1 MVVLL
6 AALVAV
12 RAPEARGT
20 VAKDRVR
27 VTVAVMPA
35 GTTVTEL
42 AGVPGM
48 GVGLL
53 SAGIGNVSAAQTY
66 LDIGQGARVPDALYD
81 DPLPNLELDPGAG
94 GTPPHVAP
102 LTWREIRDRA
112 AAVPADVVPGLLG
125 GAFRRAGVS
134 ARVSHRAGLAGVI
147 VAGEQ
152 GAVLRG
158 RGCGRA
164 SCSEVDVTSVDLA
177 GLEGLASRLREG
189 DLLIAIERPPPATN
203 HELAVGIA
211 GGGFDGT
218 LTSDSTRMRGF
229 VLSTD
234 IAPTI
239 LSRLGIAVPSEMSGE
254 PIHTEGGVDA
264 AYVQRL
270 EDRLAVIGPWRA
282 PVIGLNVLIWFVL
295 AALAGI
301 AFRGRGLRV
310 ALPAVAVT
318 LAYVPAVLLLCAALE
333 PTELGERLIVG
344 VGSPALALLTLRLV
358 PGMGALAIAAAVSVT
373 GYAVDVIAG
382 SHLVTLS
389 LIGPNP
395 AAGVRFYGI
404 GNELEATVSALVPI
418 ATGAALATWAPR
430 ASTRAAVAA
439 FALTGLAAAAAFAPG
454 RFGADVGAA
463 IAIPIG
469 TGVAIAA
476 SLQRRGL
483 GLLWVVA
490 APLAVLGALVGVDLA
505 LGGDAHLTRS
515 ILRAGGLDQV
525 AQVAQRRLVLS
536 ADSFE
541 RYVRTAYLWIAVAL
555 IVVGFIQR
563 RRIRTWFGSREVA
576 WAGLLGALAATLAGT
591 LANDSGAL
599 LLMIGTALC
608 AATVGVAW
616 ATQGGPEGAVAQPQS
631 RPAGP
636 VT

>member
-1 MVVLL
+1 
-6 AALVAV
+6 
-12 RAPEARGT
+12 
-20 VAKDRVR
+20 
-27 VTVAVMPA
+27 
-35 GTTVTEL
+35 
-42 AGVPGM
+42 M

-53 SAGIGNVSAAQTY
+53 SAGIGNVSATQTY
-66 LDIGQGARVPDALYD
+66 LDIGQGARIPDALYD
-81 DPLPNLELDPGAG
+81 SPLPSFELDQGARG
-94 GTPPHVAP
+94 APPHVAP
-102 LTWREIRDRA
+102 GTWREIRDRA
-112 AAVPADVVPGLLG
+112 DSVPADVVPGLLG
-125 GAFRRAGVS
+125 GTLRRAGVS
-134 ARVSHRAGLAGVI
+134 GRVSPAGVAGVI

-152 GAVLRG
+152 GAVLPGHGCARG
-158 RGCGRA
+158 TCP
-164 SCSEVDVTSVDLA
+164 EVDVTSGGLA
-177 GLEGLASRLREG
+177 RLRGLASRLRDR
-189 DLLIAIERPPPATN
+189 DLLIAIERPPPSPN
-203 HELAVGIA
+203 HELSVGIA
-211 GGGFDGT
+211 GSGFDGT

-234 IAPTI
+234 VAATI
-239 LSRLGIAVPSEMSGE
+239 LGRLGIPVPSEISGE
-254 PIHTEGGVDA
+254 PIRPEGGVDA

-270 EDRLAVIGPWRA
+270 EDRLAVVGPWRA
-282 PVIGLNVLIWFVL
+282 PVLGVNVLIWFVL

-301 AFRGRGLRV
+301 AFRARGLRV

-333 PTELGERLIVG
+333 PSQLGERLIVG
-344 VGSPALALLTLRLV
+344 VGSPALALLTLWLA
-358 PGMGALAIAAAVSVT
+358 PGMGALAIAAALSVS

-430 ASTRAAVAA
+430 ASGRAAVVA
-439 FALTGLAAAAAFAPG
+439 FAVTGLAAVVAFAPG

-469 TGVAIAA
+469 TAVAIAA
-476 SLQRRGL
+476 CLGRRGL
-483 GLLWVVA
+483 GLLWVIA
-490 APLAVLGALVGVDLA
+490 APLLVLGALVGVDLA

-515 ILRAGGLDQV
+515 VLRAGGFDQV

-536 ADSFE
+536 ADSFGH
-541 RYVRTAYLWIAVAL
+541 YVRTFYLWIAVAL
-555 IVVGFIQR
+555 IVVGFVQR
-563 RRIRTWFGSREVA
+563 RRIRTWFGSRRVA
-576 WAGLLGALAATLAGT
+576 WAGLLGAAAATLAGT

-616 ATQGGPEGAVAQPQS
+616 ATQTWASRTRAGQPV
-631 RPAGP
+631 R
-636 VT
+636 